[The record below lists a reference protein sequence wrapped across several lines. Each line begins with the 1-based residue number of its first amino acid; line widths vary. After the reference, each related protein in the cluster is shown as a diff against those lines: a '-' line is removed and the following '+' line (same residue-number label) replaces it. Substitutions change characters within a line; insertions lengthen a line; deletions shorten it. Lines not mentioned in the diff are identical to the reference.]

1 MPKESNEEILHTL
14 ADMNEA
20 IGNNFEKVWAEFASV
35 NGRFDRVDQQLTHA
49 IERLNRIENIVL
61 QDHARRIEALE
72 RKIGATH

>member
-1 MPKESNEEILHTL
+1 MTKDTNEEILHTL

-35 NGRFDRVDQQLTHA
+35 NGRFDRVDQQLTHV
-49 IERLNRIENIVL
+49 IERLNRIEEVIL
-61 QDHARRIEALE
+61 QEHARRIEALE